1 MKIRIANNM
10 GDISGE
16 MLINPEEI
24 GGNIGIERAASLS
37 KEGITIAID
46 IFKIH
51 PEIKQVTLDTMSDEE
66 RQLIEVATQK
76 GGSS

>member
-24 GGNIGIERAASLS
+24 GGNMGIERAASLS
-37 KEGITIAID
+37 KPKELY
-46 IFKIH
+46 F
-51 PEIKQVTLDTMSDEE
+51 KQVEDGL
-66 RQLIEVATQK
+66 LNI
-76 GGSS
+76 

>member
-24 GGNIGIERAASLS
+24 GGKMGIERAASLS
-37 KEGITIAID
+37 KDGIIIATE
-46 IFKIH
+46 IFKSY
-51 PEIKQVTLDTMSDEE
+51 PEIKQVTLDTMTDEE
-66 RQLIEVATQK
+66 RRLIEVATQK